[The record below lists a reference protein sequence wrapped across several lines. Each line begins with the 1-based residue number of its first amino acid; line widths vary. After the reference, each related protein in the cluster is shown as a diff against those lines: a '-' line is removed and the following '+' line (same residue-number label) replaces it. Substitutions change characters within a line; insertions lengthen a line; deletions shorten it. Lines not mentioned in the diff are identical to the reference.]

1 MPSSGR
7 RGEKLTVAMLRKLN
21 KKFYSYVREI
31 VFILGDCADWRS
43 RIKLFANTVLFHFGN
58 WVKKTARRE
67 DVIFSAN
74 IRIGSDNSKRV
85 ELRRFADDIFVLY
98 EVLCDKCYF
107 IPSSMLPP
115 EKVRVVFDC
124 GANIG
129 ITSLY
134 LAAQYPNARIYSIE
148 PDPGNFALLKRN
160 VRQERRILPICG
172 ALVGLPR
179 EQVYLTT
186 DAPAWGNS
194 IATSKTGIAV
204 NAWTIDEICQENG
217 LNHIDLLKV
226 DIEGAEKELFANGQ
240 FLRRVSCGI
249 VELHNNYGLGAL
261 ERDVAGWGFRVLE
274 PTRESGLAMISMWP
288 KT

>member
-1 MPSSGR
+1 MF
-7 RGEKLTVAMLRKLN
+7 RKLN
-21 KKFYSYVREI
+21 EKCHSYVREI
-31 VFILGDCADWRS
+31 IFILRFCDDWRS
-43 RIKLFANTVLFHFGN
+43 RIKLFKNTVLFHFGN
-58 WVKKTARRE
+58 WAKEMSRRE

-74 IRIGSDNSKRV
+74 IRIGSDNSRRV
-85 ELRRFADDIFVLY
+85 ELRRFAGDIFVLY

-115 EKVRVVFDC
+115 EKVRVVLDC

-129 ITSLY
+129 ITSLF

-160 VRQERRILPICG
+160 VCQEKRILPISG
-172 ALVGLPR
+172 ALVGSPR
-179 EQVYLTT
+179 DQVYLTT

-194 IATSKTGIAV
+194 IATSKIGVAV
-204 NAWTIDEICQENG
+204 NAWTIDEICQENE
-217 LNHIDLLKV
+217 LTHIDLLKV

-240 FLRRVSCGI
+240 FLKRVSCGI
-249 VELHNNYGLGAL
+249 VELHNNYGSEAL
-261 ERDVAGWGFRVLE
+261 EKDVAGWGFRVAE
-274 PTRESGLAMISMWP
+274 PSSVSGLEMISIWP